1 MAIPDLL
8 NSRATPVGVSL
19 GVFGLLLGVTVMAGI
34 ALTNLKVSAAD
45 SSASDSVTIQVKS
58 SCTMSGGDSTYNA
71 NVNPGQETSDLGPSN
86 IQVVCNDA
94 GGFAIYAIGFSGNKY
109 TGENHTKLIGTTS
122 TIPTGTSGDNS
133 WWAFKVNP
141 VTGTYQPSIAGS
153 YSSYSVVPDT
163 FAKVAYRE
171 ASTDAGAG
179 ATGSGLQAYYKV
191 KASLSQ
197 APEDYTGRVKY
208 TLVHPNGAPAP
219 EIPTAIQDLTAA
231 QCQTQATDAPL
242 TVYDRRDGSEY
253 TVRYINGNCWM
264 TQNLRITGTISA
276 ADSNFTG
283 DDFNVSAY
291 DLKTNGNSECNYTN
305 SRNNSCNHIPDAT
318 DLSQIG
324 GGITAKSV
332 GAWYN
337 YVAVSAGTIT
347 GSSSS
352 TTVTSDICPSGWHLP
367 TGPSTTANTDFNKL
381 VGTTSYG
388 WSSPTAGFIAF
399 DGAPGGY
406 YYIGSISEPG
416 LGFWWTANAT
426 GNNSR
431 SMLLYRDADGYFSGS
446 TGYDR
451 AIGGYVR
458 CVRST

>member
-19 GVFGLLLGVTVMAGI
+19 GVFGVLLGGTVMAGI

-45 SSASDSVTIQVKS
+45 SSTSDSVTIQVKS

-109 TGENHTKLIGTTS
+109 TGENHTKLIGATS

-219 EIPTAIQDLTAA
+219 EIPTAIQDLTTA
-231 QCQTQATDAPL
+231 QCQTQAADAPL

-264 TQNLRITGTISA
+264 TQNLRITHSTGQPEGTILGV
-276 ADSNFTG
+276 DSNFSATSITFDG
-283 DDFNVSAY
+283 DLTAGGDYTKAY
-291 DLKTNGNSECNYTN
+291 Y
-305 SRNNSCNHIPDAT
+305 HIPTDT
-318 DLSQIG
+318 DLSTSGLDADQ
-324 GGITAKSV
+324 V
-332 GAWYN
+332 GVWYN
-337 YVAVSAGTIT
+337 FCAASAKDATNHGCDSSANYS
-347 GSSSS
+347 GSE
-352 TTVTSDICPSGWHLP
+352 DICPAGWHLP
-367 TGPSTTANTDFNKL
+367 TYNQQDSI
-381 VGTTSYG
+381 TSYSPLFSSVVG
-388 WSSPTAGFIAF
+388 GIYRSGQLEYATQFGLWWSATAFNTYNQYSLLGFA
-399 DGAPGGY
+399 DGTIVSGTEDNKIIGY
-406 YYIGSISEPG
+406 YI
-416 LGFWWTANAT
+416 
-426 GNNSR
+426 
-431 SMLLYRDADGYFSGS
+431 
-446 TGYDR
+446 
-451 AIGGYVR
+451 R

>member
-8 NSRATPVGVSL
+8 NSETTPVGVSL
-19 GVFGLLLGVTVMAGI
+19 GVFGVLLGVTVMAGI

-45 SSASDSVTIQVKS
+45 SSTSDSVTIQVKS

-94 GGFAIYAIGFSGNKY
+94 GGFAIYAIGFSGDKY

-197 APEDYTGRVKY
+197 TPEDYTGRVKY
-208 TLVHPNGAPAP
+208 TLVHPNSAPAP
-219 EIPTAIQDLTAA
+219 SLAYMQDLTLA
-231 QCQTQATDAPL
+231 QCQAQATDAPL
-242 TVYDRRDGSEY
+242 TVYDRRDGSDY

-264 TQNLRITGTISA
+264 TQNLRITGIISA
-276 ADSNFTG
+276 TDSNFSG
-283 DDFNVSAY
+283 ADFNTAAGGDSRGGSM
-291 DLKTNGNSECNYTN
+291 TYTAAQ
-305 SRNNSCNHIPDAT
+305 SHRADSTDAT
-318 DLSQIG
+318 ASSSLGYTIDQL
-324 GGITAKSV
+324 

-337 YVAVSAGTIT
+337 YCAASAGQVCSQTKMDAT
-347 GSSSS
+347 Q
-352 TTVTSDICPSGWHLP
+352 DICPANWNLP
-367 TGPSTTANTDFNKL
+367 TYSQENDIKSYASLFLPIYGGQYANGILGNVTMF
-381 VGTTSYG
+381 
-388 WSSPTAGFIAF
+388 
-399 DGAPGGY
+399 
-406 YYIGSISEPG
+406 
-416 LGFWWTANAT
+416 GFWWASTASDTEMQYTLGYNS
-426 GNNSR
+426 GNLSVYYGNK
-431 SMLLYRDADGYFSGS
+431 
-446 TGYDR
+446 R
-451 AIGGYVR
+451 AGNYIR